1 MREILKKATLVLIF
15 PSTVF
20 TFAALPLSCSL
31 ARDDGIYK
39 SDDSGANW
47 QQTVTISKSENIGSR
62 DILGMAIDP
71 LNPQIILAGTK
82 GNGLYRSLDGAV
94 SWQPVSD
101 KNNVLQKSDDIY
113 DIAISQKNPKLIY
126 LATYSGGYGRVLRS
140 QDSGQSWEEVYVISQ
155 SGMPVNKV
163 LIDPAN
169 DSTIFAGT
177 AQGGFLKST
186 DFGSAWQAL
195 KWFGNSIS
203 EVKIDPR
210 NAQIIYLN
218 VAGKGMYK
226 TTDGGGSWQLLVN
239 SVKNFVTSQ
248 PIGTFFIDRQD
259 SRILYASQKDSLLIS
274 YDSGGTW
281 QKVDILIPAGSATIS
296 SLAQDPQN
304 SGIIYYSAGSVMYR
318 TTNYGQTWTTYQ
330 VPSSKKINVIK
341 IDPTSTNII
350 YIGMSK

>member
-1 MREILKKATLVLIF
+1 
-15 PSTVF
+15 
-20 TFAALPLSCSL
+20 
-31 ARDDGIYK
+31 
-39 SDDSGANW
+39 
-47 QQTVTISKSENIGSR
+47 
-62 DILGMAIDP
+62 
-71 LNPQIILAGTK
+71 
-82 GNGLYRSLDGAV
+82 
-94 SWQPVSD
+94 
-101 KNNVLQKSDDIY
+101 
-113 DIAISQKNPKLIY
+113 
-126 LATYSGGYGRVLRS
+126 
-140 QDSGQSWEEVYVISQ
+140 
-155 SGMPVNKV
+155 MPVNKV

-177 AQGGFLKST
+177 AQGGILKST

-195 KWFGNSIS
+195 KWFGSSIS